1 MVKTVAFCLGDDVI
15 PQWESKHNGYVN
27 PDSWMNI
34 KYGYDSYGH
43 GTHVLEKCKPHEII
57 QARWPK
63 TPTSGGPV
71 ARQGD
76 ASFHVGHG
84 SKPWQKPDS
93 LVENIIL

>member
-1 MVKTVAFCLGDDVI
+1 MGMTRMTMAHMFWKNVSHMKL
-15 PQWESKHNGYVN
+15 
-27 PDSWMNI
+27 
-34 KYGYDSYGH
+34 
-43 GTHVLEKCKPHEII
+43 L